1 MIEYK
6 NFKEL
11 KDNNP
16 ELAEN
21 LLNMVGQGDWQNYQ
35 LVYYDDSSEFAKYEV
50 SDGWYAQLELNEWSS
65 FDGAPNLYD
74 YIDFDNLG
82 EDLLNSVDESEVINL
97 DDCIVTINYD
107 ILV

>member
-16 ELAEN
+16 ELAER
-21 LLNMVGQGDWQNYQ
+21 LLDTVGEGDWQNYQ
-35 LVYYDDSSEFAKYEV
+35 LVCYEDTGEYAKYEV
-50 SDGWYAQLELNEWSS
+50 SDGWYAQLELSEWSS
-65 FDGAPNLYD
+65 FDVAPNLYD

-82 EDLLNSVDESEVINL
+82 EDLLNSVDESEVIEL
-97 DDCIVTINYD
+97 DDCIITVNYG
-107 ILV
+107 L

>member
-1 MIEYK
+1 MIKYK

-21 LLNMVGQGDWQNYQ
+21 LLNMVGKGDWQDYQ
-35 LVYYDDSSEFAKYEV
+35 LVCYEDTGEYAEYEV

-74 YIDFDNLG
+74 YIDFDSLG
-82 EDLLNSVDESEVINL
+82 EDLLNSVDESMVVEVDN
-97 DDCIVTINYD
+97 CIITTDYGF
-107 ILV
+107 

>member
-16 ELAEN
+16 ELAEC
-21 LLNMVGQGDWQNYQ
+21 LLDTVGEGDWQNYQ
-35 LVYYDDSSEFAKYEV
+35 LVCYEDTGEFAKYEV

-65 FDGAPNLYD
+65 FDGAPNLYN
-74 YIDFDNLG
+74 YIDFDSLG
-82 EDLLNSVDESEVINL
+82 VDLLNSADESMVIEL
-97 DDCIVTINYD
+97 EDCIITTDYAF
-107 ILV
+107 